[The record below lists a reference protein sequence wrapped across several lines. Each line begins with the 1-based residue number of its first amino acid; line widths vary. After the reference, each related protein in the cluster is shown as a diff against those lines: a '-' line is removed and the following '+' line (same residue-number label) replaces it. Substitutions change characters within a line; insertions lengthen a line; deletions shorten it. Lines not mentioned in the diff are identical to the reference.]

1 MLFVSAHNPT
11 LKGVYN
17 EVLLL
22 LLFIC
27 YHYYYY
33 IFFFNINPAEYARM
47 KGEHLNL
54 VWTERHG
61 YEERIVSA
69 KHYPLQ
75 SMSIVI
81 DGADNQAYGFP
92 YFPEKTKMT
101 EEGHKVKSKLY
112 GVIVHGVWQ
121 SIYTYGNHLVGGSN
135 VTVEVLHRTLHRFN
149 VTEKRLLPPVLHI
162 QLDNTSK

>member
-1 MLFVSAHNPT
+1 
-11 LKGVYN
+11 
-17 EVLLL
+17 
-22 LLFIC
+22 
-27 YHYYYY
+27 
-33 IFFFNINPAEYARM
+33 M
-47 KGEHLNL
+47 KGEHLDL

-61 YEERIVSA
+61 YEERIISA
-69 KHYPLQ
+69 KHYPSQ